1 MIVYKP
7 SSQKGIY
14 CSNKCQAFERKKM
27 QTEIN
32 INLLLQGKLSD
43 KNRQRIKKTL
53 LALGIKKEC
62 SRCGIST
69 WLEEKLTLILDH
81 VDGNADNNSIENLRL
96 LCSNCDSQTPNYKA
110 KNKGKG
116 RKNRIIGDKK

>member
-1 MIVYKP
+1 
-7 SSQKGIY
+7 
-14 CSNKCQAFERKKM
+14 M

-32 INLLLQGKLSD
+32 INLLLQVKLSD

-53 LALGIKKEC
+53 LAVGIKEEC

-69 WLEEKLTLILDH
+69 WLEEKLTLVLDH
-81 VDGNADNNSIENLRL
+81 IDGNADNNSIENLRL

-116 RKNRIIGDKK
+116 RKTDT